1 MFETAT
7 GNILEDTS
15 DIITSVR
22 CEPQEP
28 RRCSAD
34 PETLKEIRTSVR
46 KHIKNT
52 YLKKIE
58 APVGVDIKLIA
69 WMEIN

>member
-1 MFETAT
+1 MA
-7 GNILEDTS
+7 
-15 DIITSVR
+15 SVR
-22 CEPQEP
+22 C
-28 RRCSAD
+28 D
-34 PETLKEIRTSVR
+34 PEEVRKCLVAPESLMEVRASVK